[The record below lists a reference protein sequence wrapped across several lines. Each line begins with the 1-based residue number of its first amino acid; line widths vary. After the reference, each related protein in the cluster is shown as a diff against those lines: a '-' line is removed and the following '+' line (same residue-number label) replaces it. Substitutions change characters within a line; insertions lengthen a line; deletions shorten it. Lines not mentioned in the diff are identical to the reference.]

1 MTVFAFIGFGELG
14 SSLAESL
21 SRSDS
26 NVVRAYTRPR
36 RAAAAALDARLSRA
50 RAQLSSS
57 LEHALQDATA
67 VLSVVPASASREM
80 AQRSAPLLARGAYYV
95 DLTASAVAEK
105 QAAAAIVGETGA
117 LYVDGAVLGTVAT
130 SGAQVPIVV
139 SGPGAAGW
147 RALVELHGLVVD
159 VLDAP
164 AGHATLLK
172 LLRSVYMKG
181 RDALIVEMML
191 AARRY
196 GLEERVAESIQG
208 PGEVV
213 PFPALAERVLCALA
227 VHAPRRAEE
236 LLASSE
242 VVRASGIE
250 PVMSYAGAEVL
261 RSLAQLELRESW
273 GGERPSSAREVLE
286 TIDSLS
292 ESSRVSAAALGGSE
306 RRREWR

>member
-14 SSLAESL
+14 SSLAEPL
-21 SRSDS
+21 GRCDS

-36 RAAAAALDARLSRA
+36 ARAAALEARLSRA
-50 RAQLSSS
+50 RAQRSSS
-57 LEHALQDATA
+57 LERALEDVTA
-67 VLSVVPASASREM
+67 ALSVVPASASREM
-80 AQRSAPLLARGAYYV
+80 AQRSAPLLAQGTYYV
-95 DLTASAVAEK
+95 DLTAAPVAEK
-105 QAAAAIVGETGA
+105 QAAATIVGETGA

-130 SGAQVPIVV
+130 SGFRVPIIA

-147 RALVELHGLVVD
+147 KALVESHGLVVD

-164 AGHATLLK
+164 AGHATLVK

-181 RDALIVEMML
+181 RDALILEMML

-208 PGEVV
+208 PGESV

-227 VHAPRRAEE
+227 IHAPRRAEE
-236 LLASSE
+236 LLASGE

-250 PVMSYAGAEVL
+250 PIMSRAGAEVL
-261 RSLAQLELRESW
+261 GELAQLELRESFS
-273 GGERPSSAREVLE
+273 GERPRSAREVLE
-286 TIDSLS
+286 TIDKL
-292 ESSRVSAAALGGSE
+292 A
-306 RRREWR
+306 